1 MTIDLPHESWDVLH
15 EDIGPTALWTR
26 ANIAEACPGVPTPLT
41 WSWFGPGSDI
51 GVSSAWVR
59 MGVLPAHR
67 SKRQAVVGDRMLAI
81 YAGHAVLNLGVLR
94 EIGDSIPGSSGNRV
108 EEQLFSTEAVTEPV
122 RPHRGRYP
130 LVMAKLLPA
139 VIDARRQLLREQPR
153 SRAWWRDSIA
163 TLSDPQCSA
172 ATARAKL
179 TESFEHYCPLVR
191 GQTINSIAIPG
202 LYDLLTRVCDR
213 YGLADQVGAL
223 TTSDDLTPEAVT
235 VRDLWRLSRDEI
247 DLDAF
252 LALHGY
258 HSPVQGELA
267 APSWRAE
274 PKPVLKL
281 LETYRLR
288 SVDDSPEAAHHR
300 LRAERDAAEA
310 ALLRALPAPGRPAVR
325 RLLRLVRA
333 MVPLR
338 EVARLQFLQCADVA
352 RAAATVVGARMA
364 AEGRL
369 ASVEDVFYLTM
380 DELTGDQT
388 IEPDLVQRRRDRAEF
403 YAGLDVPTRFRGY
416 PEVTV
421 TAPPDDSGRVLTGIS
436 GSRGVHVGTA
446 RVIAEPGDADDL
458 ADGEILVC
466 ETTNPTWASYFLVAG
481 AVVIDIGGP
490 LSHGPIVAREMG
502 IPCVV
507 NTRNARH
514 VIRSGD
520 TLRVDGTAGV
530 VEILT

>member
-1 MTIDLPHESWDVLH
+1 
-15 EDIGPTALWTR
+15 
-26 ANIAEACPGVPTPLT
+26 
-41 WSWFGPGSDI
+41 
-51 GVSSAWVR
+51 
-59 MGVLPAHR
+59 
-67 SKRQAVVGDRMLAI
+67 
-81 YAGHAVLNLGVLR
+81 
-94 EIGDSIPGSSGNRV
+94 
-108 EEQLFSTEAVTEPV
+108 
-122 RPHRGRYP
+122 
-130 LVMAKLLPA
+130 
-139 VIDARRQLLREQPR
+139 
-153 SRAWWRDSIA
+153 
-163 TLSDPQCSA
+163 
-172 ATARAKL
+172 
-179 TESFEHYCPLVR
+179 
-191 GQTINSIAIPG
+191 
-202 LYDLLTRVCDR
+202 
-213 YGLADQVGAL
+213 
-223 TTSDDLTPEAVT
+223 
-235 VRDLWRLSRDEI
+235 
-247 DLDAF
+247 
-252 LALHGY
+252 
-258 HSPVQGELA
+258 
-267 APSWRAE
+267 
-274 PKPVLKL
+274 
-281 LETYRLR
+281 
-288 SVDDSPEAAHHR
+288 
-300 LRAERDAAEA
+300 
-310 ALLRALPAPGRPAVR
+310 
-325 RLLRLVRA
+325 
-333 MVPLR
+333 
-338 EVARLQFLQCADVA
+338 
-352 RAAATVVGARMA
+352 MA

-446 RVIAEPGDADDL
+446 RVIAEPGDADDI